1 MKRTQ
6 HLLAL
11 LITSTLL
18 AGCAAATPTPA
29 TEPEASA
36 PTPSVIAEGRLLPAR
51 SETLTFPAQGRIAEI
66 LVAEGDSVVEGQ
78 ILVRLGDRQQAEAA
92 VAAAELEL
100 TSARQALEALE
111 RTADLTHAKAWQS
124 LLDVQKTRAEAE
136 RVWERLDLDAIDRD
150 IENAQA
156 TVEDRRE
163 DLKDAQA
170 EFDKYRNLD
179 EDNASRTN
187 AEDRLDQ
194 AREDL
199 NEAGR
204 RLDEVRARR
213 DQPRADLDAALAAEA
228 EARRAFEDSRT
239 GPDKDQTELAR
250 TRLANAEAQH
260 AAALEILDRYDLK
273 APFAGT
279 VLDLPVEVKQ
289 AVGPQT
295 AVVVLADLSRW
306 TVDTTDLTEL
316 EVIRISLGDT
326 VTLVADALPDDPVNG
341 TVTEIGGAPKL
352 QGGDVIYTVRLTPAE
367 FDARWRWGMTF
378 EVTFA
383 ETSN

>member
-1 MKRTQ
+1 MKTIL
-6 HLLAL
+6 HLLSL
-11 LITSTLL
+11 LFGAAVL
-18 AGCAAATPTPA
+18 AGCAAATPTPSA
-29 TEPEASA
+29 VTEDTA
-36 PTPSVIAEGRLLPAR
+36 PSPSVIAEGRLQPAR

-66 LVAEGDSVVEGQ
+66 LVEEGALVVEGQ
-78 ILVRLGDRQQAEAA
+78 LLVRLGDRKQAEAA
-92 VAAAELEL
+92 VAAAELER
-100 TSARQALEALE
+100 TSARQAMETLE
-111 RTADLTHAKAWQS
+111 RTAELAHARAWQS
-124 LLDVQKTRAEAE
+124 LLEAEKKRAEAE
-136 RVWERLDLDAIDRD
+136 REWERLDLDAIDRD
-150 IENAQA
+150 VESAEA
-156 TVEDRRE
+156 TLEDRRQ
-163 DLKDAQA
+163 DLKDAQV

-179 EDNASRTN
+179 EDNTSRSS
-187 AEDRLDQ
+187 AEDRLEQ
-194 AREDL
+194 AREDF

-213 DQPRADLDAALAAEA
+213 DVPRAALDAALAAEA

-239 GPDKDQTELAR
+239 GPDKEQAELAR
-250 TRLANAEAQH
+250 IRLANAEAQH
-260 AAALEILDRYDLK
+260 AYALEVLDRYDLK

-279 VLDLPVEVKQ
+279 VLDLPVELKQ

-295 AVVVLADLSRW
+295 PVVVLADLSRW

-316 EVIRISLGDT
+316 EVVRISLGDT

-378 EVTFA
+378 EVTFIEA
-383 ETSN
+383 GD

>member
-1 MKRTQ
+1 MKTGLQ
-6 HLLAL
+6 FLAL
-11 LITSTLL
+11 LFSATLL
-18 AGCAAATPTPA
+18 AGCAAAAPTPA
-29 TEPEASA
+29 AEPDASA
-36 PTPSVIAEGRLLPAR
+36 PAPSVIAEGRLLPAR

-66 LVAEGDSVVEGQ
+66 LVEKGDRVVEGQ
-78 ILVRLGDRQQAEAA
+78 VLVRLGDRQQPQAA
-92 VAAAELEL
+92 LAAAGLEL

-111 RTADLTHAKAWQS
+111 RTANLTHATAWQS

-136 RVWERLDLDAIDRD
+136 REWERLDLDAIDRD

-163 DLKDAQA
+163 DLKEAQV

-179 EDNASRTN
+179 EANTSRSN
-187 AEDRLDQ
+187 AENRLEQ

-199 NEAGR
+199 NEANR
-204 RLDEVRARR
+204 RLDEVRHRR
-213 DQPRADLDAALAAEA
+213 DRPRADLNAALAAEA

-239 GPDKDQTELAR
+239 GPDKDLAELAR
-250 TRLANAEAQH
+250 ARLANAEAQH
-260 AAALEILDRYDLK
+260 AAALEALDRYDLK

-289 AVGPQT
+289 AIGPQT
-295 AVVVLADLSRW
+295 VVVVLADLSRW

-316 EVIRISLGDT
+316 EVVRINVGDA
-326 VTLVADALPDDPVNG
+326 VTLVADALPHETVNG

-383 ETSN
+383 EADS

>member
-1 MKRTQ
+1 MKKIL
-6 HLLAL
+6 HFLSLLFTAA
-11 LITSTLL
+11 IL
-18 AGCAAATPTPA
+18 AGCAAATPTP
-29 TEPEASA
+29 TSEPETSA
-36 PTPSVIAEGRLLPAR
+36 PAPSVIAEGRLLPAR
-51 SETLTFPAQGRIAEI
+51 SDSLTFPSPGRITEI
-66 LVAEGDSVVEGQ
+66 LVEEGAMVAEGQV
-78 ILVRLGDRQQAEAA
+78 LVRLGDRQQAEAA

-100 TSARQALEALE
+100 TAARQALEALE
-111 RTADLTHAKAWQS
+111 RTADLSHAGAWQS
-124 LLDVQKTRAEAE
+124 LLDVQKRRAEAE
-136 RVWERLDLDAIDRD
+136 REWERLDLDAIDRD

-156 TVEDRRE
+156 TLEDRRE
-163 DLKDAQA
+163 DLKDAQV

-179 EDNASRTN
+179 KDNTSRTN
-187 AEDRLDQ
+187 AEDRLEQ

-228 EARRAFEDSRT
+228 EARRAFEESRN
-239 GPDKDQTELAR
+239 GPDPDQAELAR

-260 AAALEILDRYDLK
+260 AFALEVLDRFDLK

-279 VLDLPVEVKQ
+279 VVDLPVEVKQ

-295 AVVVLADLSRW
+295 VVVVLADLSRW

-316 EVIRISLGDT
+316 EIVRINLGDT

-341 TVTEIGGAPKL
+341 TVTEVGGAPKL

-378 EVTFA
+378 EVTFIEA
-383 ETSN
+383 GN